1 MRKINAMRSMLQS
14 LLVDWFFSPRTIIS
28 GIVLIALAYMNA
40 QSFSY
45 MLDSAQL
52 YAYPGE
58 SVYYYLSSGFGN
70 ITLTSA
76 LFLIMMAEIPRQIA
90 FQNVLL
96 IRSSRRSWLTA
107 QILFCGFATLLMT
120 GIMLAL
126 SMLFSISSISEGSG
140 WSDLERIAADPDAA
154 WLPQL
159 TSEYIRQLT
168 PLQASIVSFLV
179 LFFFWFTMT
188 LIILLCTLLGKPN
201 VGIIVYVSLLVLHVT
216 VLWES
221 LPAWMRYM
229 PVNFS
234 TLQYIGATFPEH
246 ELQVIPYTIGVYVLI
261 DLILML
267 AMNIKVKYMELFY
280 MERS

>member
-1 MRKINAMRSMLQS
+1 MHKMKAMRSMLQS
-14 LLVDWFFSPRTIIS
+14 LLVDWFISPRTIIS

-40 QSFSY
+40 RSFSY

-58 SVYYYLSSGFGN
+58 SIYYYLSSGFGN

-90 FQNVLL
+90 FQNMLL
-96 IRSSRRSWLTA
+96 IRSNRRSWLTA

-126 SMLFSISSISEGSG
+126 SMLFSIPSISAGSG

-154 WLPQL
+154 WALQL
-159 TSEYIRQLT
+159 TSEYIWQLT
-168 PLQASIVSFLV
+168 PLQASISSFLI
-179 LFFFWFTMT
+179 LSFFWFTMT
-188 LIILLCTLLGKPN
+188 LIILFCTLFGKPN

-221 LPAWMRYM
+221 LPAWMHYM
-229 PVNFS
+229 PVNFA
-234 TLQYIGATFPEH
+234 TLQYIGVTFPEQ
-246 ELQVIPYTIGVYVLI
+246 ELQVVPYTVGAYVLI

-267 AMNIKVKYMELFY
+267 AMSIKVKHMELFF